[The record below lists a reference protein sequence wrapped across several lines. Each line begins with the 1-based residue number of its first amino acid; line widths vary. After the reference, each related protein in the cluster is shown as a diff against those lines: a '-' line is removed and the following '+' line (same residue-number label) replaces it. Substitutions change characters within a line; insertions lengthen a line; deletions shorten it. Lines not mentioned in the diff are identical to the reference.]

1 MGSISSCCSASDVNL
16 ESEIRESKM
25 EKEPPLKDAP
35 SEMAPP
41 LAASRDKEFRE
52 KDAGGRGTEYEVVLD
67 KTAGKR
73 MGIDVDH
80 KDGKT
85 LLIECINDGL
95 IKDWNETAAPG
106 QKVAIN
112 DRITEVNGF
121 REEVARLVDEC
132 QKDQMLRLK
141 VARPA

>member
-1 MGSISSCCSASDVNL
+1 MGSVSSCCSGSDVNL

-25 EKEPPLKDAP
+25 EKEPPLKD
-35 SEMAPP
+35 SNLEIAPP
-41 LAASRDKEFRE
+41 PAASRDDLRE
-52 KDAGGRGTEYEVVLD
+52 KSSGGRANEYEVVLD
-67 KTAGKR
+67 KCAGKR

-95 IKDWNETAAPG
+95 VKEWNETAPPG

-141 VARPA
+141 VARAS